1 MKLLTFLRLMRE
13 IRKKGKTDIEKIQR
27 MGLLAVK
34 LSQIFALRPDLL
46 SPEKCKELQ
55 GLYQKASS
63 IPPEDSMKILKDK
76 APDGFFENVLE
87 MEPNPFAAAS
97 IGQVHRA
104 KLKDGTRLL

>member
-46 SPEKCKELQ
+46 SPEKCKELRIVSKSKFDSTRRFNENTQ
-55 GLYQKASS
+55 G
-63 IPPEDSMKILKDK
+63 
-76 APDGFFENVLE
+76 
-87 MEPNPFAAAS
+87 
-97 IGQVHRA
+97 
-104 KLKDGTRLL
+104 